1 MFTRNFDLVIAAACA
16 LVTVAVVLL
25 VPSLGPIRIVFGL
38 PFILLLPGY
47 VLVAALYPR
56 KGDLDPIER
65 AALSF
70 GLSIAIVPLIGLA
83 LNYSP
88 WGIRLNPILAFVSL
102 FIVMGA
108 GAAMYR
114 RRTVPAEEAFA
125 INVPL
130 PRWSQVGLARVAA
143 VLIVVL
149 CSVGLGVAA
158 AFLATSRGSSESFSE
173 FYILGPGGRAEGY
186 PRTLELGDGLT
197 VILGVV
203 NHEGDDAA
211 YEVEATVD
219 GQAAGLIDSLRLEDG
234 EQWERPVTLVPNQ
247 AGNSQKVEFLLYK
260 VEVDGVSEAYRAV
273 HLWVDVEG
281 PPTEALVAE
290 AASQPKPTATASRTP
305 AVSPT
310 PLPTPPPPVLTAG
323 PGGLIYVVKPDDTLT
338 SVGERF
344 GVSPEAIAAA
354 NGMPEPGPILAGEEL
369 IIPGATYVVQAGDSL
384 TSIAAAFGVT
394 PAAIMEA
401 NGIADASTI
410 YAGREVAIPGVAP

>member
-1 MFTRNFDLVIAAACA
+1 MFTRNIDLITATACA
-16 LVTVAVVLL
+16 LATVAVVLL
-25 VPSLGPIRIVFGL
+25 VPTLEPIRIVLGL

-47 VLVAALYPR
+47 VLIAALYPH

-65 AALSF
+65 VALSF

-88 WGIRLNPILAFVSL
+88 WGIRLNPMLAFVSL

-108 GAAMYR
+108 GVAAYR
-114 RRTVPAEEAFA
+114 RRAVPAEEAFA
-125 INVPL
+125 INVSL

-149 CSVGLGVAA
+149 CSVGFGAAA
-158 AFLATSRGSSESFSE
+158 AFLATSRGSSERFSE
-173 FYILGPGGRAEGY
+173 FYILGPGGKAEGY
-186 PRTLELGDGLT
+186 PRTLELGDSLT

-203 NHEGDDAA
+203 NREGEDAG
-211 YEVEATVD
+211 YTIEATVD
-219 GQAAGLIDSLRLEDG
+219 KKPAELTDSLRLKDG
-234 EQWERPVTLVPNQ
+234 ERWERPMTLVPSQ
-247 AGNSQKVEFLLYK
+247 AGNSQELEFMLYK
-260 VEVDGVSEAYRAV
+260 DGVSGAYRAV
-273 HLWVDVEG
+273 HLWVDVKG
-281 PPTEALVAE
+281 PAAE
-290 AASQPKPTATASRTP
+290 APSQPKPTPTATPRP
-305 AVSPT
+305 AASPT

-323 PGGLIYVVKPDDTLT
+323 PGGLVYVVEPDDTLT

-369 IIPGATYVVQAGDSL
+369 MIPGTTYVVQAGDRL

>member
-1 MFTRNFDLVIAAACA
+1 MFTRNIDLVIAAACA
-16 LVTVAVVLL
+16 LLTVAVVLL
-25 VPSLGPIRIVFGL
+25 VPSLEPIRIVLGL

-47 VLVAALYPR
+47 VLVAALFPG
-56 KGDLDPIER
+56 KEDLDSIAR

-114 RRTVPAEEAFA
+114 RQALPPEEAFA
-125 INVPL
+125 INFPL
-130 PRWSQVGLARVAA
+130 PRWSQVRLATVAQA
-143 VLIVVL
+143 VVVVL
-149 CSVGLGVAA
+149 CLIGLGAAA
-158 AFLATSRGSSESFSE
+158 AFLATSRGSSERFTE
-173 FYILGPGGRAEGY
+173 FYILGPDGRAEGY
-186 PRTLELGDGLT
+186 PQTLELGDSLT

-203 NHEGDDAA
+203 NHEGADAA
-211 YEVEATVD
+211 YEIEATVD
-219 GQAAGLIDSLRLEDG
+219 GQAASLIDSARLKDG
-234 EQWERPVTLVPNQ
+234 ERWEESVTLVPHQ
-247 AGNSQKVEFLLYK
+247 AGNSQKVEFLLHK
-260 VEVDGVSEAYRAV
+260 EEMDGVDEAYRTV

-281 PPTEALVAE
+281 PPTLALAEEA
-290 AASQPKPTATASRTP
+290 TP
-305 AVSPT
+305 APTPTPSPT
-310 PLPTPPPPVLTAG
+310 PLPPPPPPVLTAG
-323 PGGLIYVVKPDDTLT
+323 PGGLIYLVEPDDTLT

-354 NGMPEPGPILAGEEL
+354 NGMPEPGPILDGQEL
-369 IIPGATYVVQAGDSL
+369 IIPGTTYIVQAGDTL
-384 TSIAAAFGVT
+384 TSIAVAFGVT

-410 YAGREVAIPGVAP
+410 YAGREVAIPGAPP

>member
-1 MFTRNFDLVIAAACA
+1 MFTRNLDLVIAAACA
-16 LVTVAVVLL
+16 LVTVAVLLL
-25 VPSLGPIRIVFGL
+25 VPSLGPIRIVLGL
-38 PFILLLPGY
+38 PFLLVLPGY

-83 LNYSP
+83 INYSP
-88 WGIRLNPILAFVSL
+88 WGIRLNAVLAFVGL

-108 GAAMYR
+108 GAAVYR

-130 PRWSQVGLARVAA
+130 PRWSRVGLTRAAA

-149 CSVGLGVAA
+149 CSVGFAAAA
-158 AFLATSRGSSESFSE
+158 AFLGISRGGSESFSE

-186 PRTLELGDGLT
+186 PQTLALGDSLT

-203 NHEGDDAA
+203 NHEGDDAG
-211 YEVEATVD
+211 YRIKATVD
-219 GQAAGLIDSLRLEDG
+219 GKAAGLIDSLRLQDG

-247 AGNSQKVEFLLYK
+247 AGNSQEVEFLLYR
-260 VEVDGVSEAYRAV
+260 DGVSEAYRAV

-290 AASQPKPTATASRTP
+290 APSQPKPTPT
-305 AVSPT
+305 VSPT

-323 PGGLIYVVKPDDTLT
+323 PGGLIYAVKPDDTLT

-354 NGMPEPGPILAGEEL
+354 NGMPEPGPILADEEL
-369 IIPGATYVVQAGDSL
+369 IIPGTTYVVQAGDSL

>member
-1 MFTRNFDLVIAAACA
+1 MFTRNIDLVIAAACA

-25 VPSLGPIRIVFGL
+25 VPSLEPIRIVLGL
-38 PFILLLPGY
+38 PFVLLLPGY

-56 KGDLDPIER
+56 KEDLDSVER

-108 GAAMYR
+108 SVAMYR
-114 RRTVPAEEAFA
+114 RQALPAEEAFA

-130 PRWSQVGLARVAA
+130 PRWSQVRLATVAQA
-143 VLIVVL
+143 VVVVL
-149 CSVGLGVAA
+149 CLIGFGAAA
-158 AFLATSRGSSESFSE
+158 AFLATSRGSSESFTE
-173 FYILGPGGRAEGY
+173 FYILGPDGRAEGY
-186 PRTLELGDGLT
+186 PQALELGDSLT

-203 NHEGDDAA
+203 NHEGDDVS

-219 GQAAGLIDSLRLEDG
+219 GQVGGLIDSVRLKDG
-234 EQWERPVTLVPNQ
+234 ERWEELVTLIPNQ
-247 AGNSQKVEFLLYK
+247 AGNSQKVEFLLYR
-260 VEVDGVSEAYRAV
+260 EEMDGVDEAYRAV

-281 PPTEALVAE
+281 PPTLALAEEATPE
-290 AASQPKPTATASRTP
+290 PTPTP
-305 AVSPT
+305 TPTPTPSPT
-310 PLPTPPPPVLTAG
+310 PLPVPPPPVLTAG
-323 PGGLIYVVKPDDTLT
+323 PGGLIYLVEPGDTLT
-338 SVGERF
+338 TVGERF
-344 GVSPEAIAAA
+344 GVSLEAIAAA
-354 NGMPEPGPILAGEEL
+354 NGMPEPGPILADEEL
-369 IIPGATYVVQAGDSL
+369 IIPGTTYLVQAGDTL
-384 TSIAAAFGVT
+384 ASIAAAFGVT

-410 YAGREVAIPGVAP
+410 YAGREVAIPGAAP

>member
-1 MFTRNFDLVIAAACA
+1 MFTKNIDLVIAAACA

-25 VPSLGPIRIVFGL
+25 APSLEPIRIVLGL
-38 PFILLLPGY
+38 PFVLLLPGY
-47 VLVAALYPR
+47 VLVATLYPR
-56 KGDLDPIER
+56 KEDLDSVER
-65 AALSF
+65 VALSF

-102 FIVMGA
+102 FVVMGA

-114 RRTVPAEEAFA
+114 RLTLPPGEAFV

-130 PRWSQVGLARVAA
+130 PRRPQFRLASVAP

-149 CSVGLGVAA
+149 CLIGFGAA
-158 AFLATSRGSSESFSE
+158 VAFLATSRGGSESFTE
-173 FYILGPGGRAEGY
+173 FYILGPDGRAEGY
-186 PRTLELGDGLT
+186 PQTLELGDSLA

-203 NHEGDDAA
+203 NHEGAEVA
-211 YEVEATVD
+211 YEVAALIDGEAT
-219 GQAAGLIDSLRLEDG
+219 GLVESVRLKDG
-234 EQWERPVTLVPNQ
+234 EQWEELVTLVPNQ
-247 AGNSQKVEFLLYK
+247 AGTSQKLEFLLHR
-260 VEVDGVSEAYRAV
+260 EEMDGMGEAYRAV
-273 HLWVDVEG
+273 HLWVDVEE
-281 PPTEALVAE
+281 PPTLALAEEA
-290 AASQPKPTATASRTP
+290 TP
-305 AVSPT
+305 APTPTPTPTPT
-310 PLPTPPPPVLTAG
+310 PLPVPPPPVLTAG
-323 PGGLIYVVKPDDTLT
+323 PGGLIYLVEPDDTLT

-354 NGMPEPGPILAGEEL
+354 NGMPEPGPILDGEEL
-369 IIPGATYVVQAGDSL
+369 VIPGFTYIVQAGDTL

-410 YAGREVAIPGVAP
+410 YAGREVAIPGATP

>member
-1 MFTRNFDLVIAAACA
+1 MFTRNIDLITATACA
-16 LVTVAVVLL
+16 LATVAVVLL
-25 VPSLGPIRIVFGL
+25 VPTLEPIRIVLGL

-65 AALSF
+65 VALSF

-108 GAAMYR
+108 GVAVYR
-114 RRTVPAEEAFA
+114 RRAVPAEEAFA
-125 INVPL
+125 INVSL

-149 CSVGLGVAA
+149 CSVGFGAAA
-158 AFLATSRGSSESFSE
+158 AFLATSRGSSERFSE
-173 FYILGPGGRAEGY
+173 FYILGPGGKAEGY
-186 PRTLELGDGLT
+186 PRTLELGDSMT

-203 NHEGDDAA
+203 NREGEDAG
-211 YEVEATVD
+211 YTIEATVD
-219 GQAAGLIDSLRLEDG
+219 KKPAELTDSLRLKDG
-234 EQWERPVTLVPNQ
+234 ERWERPMTLVPNQ
-247 AGNSQKVEFLLYK
+247 ARNSQEVEFMLYK
-260 VEVDGVSEAYRAV
+260 DGVSGVYRAV
-273 HLWVDVEG
+273 HLWVDVKG
-281 PPTEALVAE
+281 PAAE
-290 AASQPKPTATASRTP
+290 APSQPKPTPIAT
-305 AVSPT
+305 
-310 PLPTPPPPVLTAG
+310 PTPPPPVLTAG
-323 PGGLIYVVKPDDTLT
+323 PGGLVYVVEPDDTLT

-354 NGMPEPGPILAGEEL
+354 NGMAEPGPILAGEEL
-369 IIPGATYVVQAGDSL
+369 MIPGTTYVVQAGDSL
-384 TSIAAAFGVT
+384 ASIAAAFGVT

>member
-1 MFTRNFDLVIAAACA
+1 MFTRNIDLVIATACA

-25 VPSLGPIRIVFGL
+25 LPSLEPIRIVLGL
-38 PFILLLPGY
+38 PFVLLLPGY

-56 KGDLDPIER
+56 KEDLDSVER
-65 AALSF
+65 VALSF

-114 RRTVPAEEAFA
+114 RQALPPEEAFA
-125 INVPL
+125 IVVPL
-130 PRWSQVGLARVAA
+130 PRWSQVRLATVAQA
-143 VLIVVL
+143 VVVVL
-149 CSVGLGVAA
+149 CLIGFGAAA
-158 AFLATSRGSSESFSE
+158 AFLATSRGSSESFTE
-173 FYILGPGGRAEGY
+173 FYILDPEGRAEGY
-186 PRTLELGDGLT
+186 PQTLELGDGLT

-203 NHEGDDAA
+203 NHEGGDAS
-211 YEVEATVD
+211 YEMEATVD
-219 GQAAGLIDSLRLEDG
+219 GQVAALIDSVRLKDG
-234 EQWERPVTLVPNQ
+234 ERWEELVTLVPNQ

-260 VEVDGVSEAYRAV
+260 EEMDGVDEAYRAV
-273 HLWVDVEG
+273 HLWVAVED
-281 PPTEALVAE
+281 PPTLALAEEATPE
-290 AASQPKPTATASRTP
+290 PTPTP
-305 AVSPT
+305 TPSPT
-310 PLPTPPPPVLTAG
+310 PLPPPPPPVLTAG
-323 PGGLIYVVKPDDTLT
+323 PGGLIYLVEAADTLIT
-338 SVGERF
+338 VGERF

-354 NGMPEPGPILAGEEL
+354 NGMPELGPILAGEEL
-369 IIPGATYVVQAGDSL
+369 IIPGTTYVVQAGDTL

-410 YAGREVAIPGVAP
+410 YAGREVAIPGAAP

>member
-1 MFTRNFDLVIAAACA
+1 MFTRNIDLIIATACA
-16 LVTVAVVLL
+16 LATVAVALL
-25 VPSLGPIRIVFGL
+25 VPALGPIRVVLGL
-38 PFILLLPGY
+38 LFILLLPGY
-47 VLVAALYPR
+47 ALIAALYPR
-56 KGDLDPIER
+56 KGDLDSIER
-65 AALSF
+65 VALSF

-108 GAAMYR
+108 GAAVYR
-114 RRTVPAEEAFA
+114 RRAIPGEEAFA
-125 INVPL
+125 INVSL
-130 PRWSQVGLARVAA
+130 PRWSQIGLVRAAA

-149 CSVGLGVAA
+149 CSVGFGAAA
-158 AFLATSRGSSESFSE
+158 AFLATSRGSSESFTE

-186 PRTLELGDGLT
+186 PRTLDLGDSLT
-197 VILGVV
+197 VTLGVV
-203 NHEGDDAA
+203 NHEGEDAD
-211 YEVEATVD
+211 YEIEATVA
-219 GQAAGLIDSLRLEDG
+219 GEAAGLTDSLRLEDG
-234 EQWERPVTLVPNQ
+234 ERWEEPMTLVPKQ
-247 AGNSQKVEFLLYK
+247 ARNSQEVEFLLYK
-260 VEVDGVSEAYRAV
+260 DGVDGAYRAV
-273 HLWVDVEG
+273 HLWVDVNG
-281 PPTEALVAE
+281 PPAEALVAE
-290 AASQPKPTATASRTP
+290 APSQPSPTP
-305 AVSPT
+305 AASPT

-323 PGGLIYVVKPDDTLT
+323 PGGLVYLVEPGDTLT

-369 IIPGATYVVQAGDSL
+369 MIPGTTYVVQAGDSL
-384 TSIAAAFGVT
+384 ASIAAAFGVT

>member
-1 MFTRNFDLVIAAACA
+1 MFTRNIDLVIAAACA
-16 LVTVAVVLL
+16 LATVAVVLL
-25 VPSLGPIRIVFGL
+25 VPALGPIRIVLGL
-38 PFILLLPGY
+38 PFVLLLPGY

-56 KGDLDPIER
+56 KGDLDSIER

-108 GAAMYR
+108 GAAVYS

-125 INVPL
+125 INVSL
-130 PRWSQVGLARVAA
+130 PRWSQVGLIRIAA

-149 CSVGLGVAA
+149 CSVGFGMAA
-158 AFLATSRGSSESFSE
+158 AFLATSRGNSERFTE

-186 PRTLELGDGLT
+186 PRTLELGDSLT

-203 NHEGDDAA
+203 NREGEDAG
-211 YEVEATVD
+211 YRIEATV
-219 GQAAGLIDSLRLEDG
+219 GGKAAGPTDSLRLEDG
-234 EQWERPVTLVPNQ
+234 QRWEEPVTLAPNQ
-247 AGNSQKVEFLLYK
+247 AGNSQEVEFLLYK
-260 VEVDGVSEAYRAV
+260 DGVDEAYRDV

-281 PPTEALVAE
+281 PPAEALVNE
-290 AASQPKPTATASRTP
+290 APSQPKPTAAVSPTV

-323 PGGLIYVVKPDDTLT
+323 PGGLVYVVEPDDTMT

-344 GVSPEAIAAA
+344 GVSPEALAAA
-354 NGMPEPGPILAGEEL
+354 NGMLEPGPILADEEL
-369 IIPGATYVVQAGDSL
+369 IIPGTTYVVQAGDSL

-410 YAGREVAIPGVAP
+410 YAGREVAIPGAAP

>member
-1 MFTRNFDLVIAAACA
+1 MFTRNIDLVIATACA
-16 LVTVAVVLL
+16 LATVTVVLL

-38 PFILLLPGY
+38 PFVFLLPGY

-56 KGDLDPIER
+56 KENLDSVER

-114 RRTVPAEEAFA
+114 RWALPPEEAFA

-130 PRWSQVGLARVAA
+130 PRWSQVRLATVAPA
-143 VLIVVL
+143 VVVALCLI
-149 CSVGLGVAA
+149 GFGAA
-158 AFLATSRGSSESFSE
+158 AFLTTSRGSSESFTE
-173 FYILGPGGRAEGY
+173 FYILGPDGRAEGY
-186 PRTLELGDGLT
+186 PQTLELGDGLT

-203 NHEGDDAA
+203 NHEGDATA
-211 YEVEATVD
+211 YEMEATID
-219 GQAAGLIDSLRLEDG
+219 GQVAALIDSVRLENG
-234 EQWERPVTLVPNQ
+234 ERWERPVTLVPSQ
-247 AGNSQKVEFLLYK
+247 AGNSQKVQFLLHK
-260 VEVDGVSEAYRAV
+260 EEMDGVDEAYRAV

-281 PPTEALVAE
+281 PPAQVLAE
-290 AASQPKPTATASRTP
+290 ETTPEPT
-305 AVSPT
+305 PT
-310 PLPTPPPPVLTAG
+310 PLPTPPPPVLTAV
-323 PGGLIYVVKPDDTLT
+323 PGGLVYLIEPDDTLT
-338 SVGERF
+338 TVGERF
-344 GVSPEAIAAA
+344 GISPEAIAAA
-354 NGMPEPGPILAGEEL
+354 NGMPELGPILDGQEL
-369 IIPGATYVVQAGDSL
+369 IIPGTTYVVQAGDTL
-384 TSIAAAFGVT
+384 TSIAAAFGVV

-410 YAGREVAIPGVAP
+410 YAGREVAIPGAAP

>member
-1 MFTRNFDLVIAAACA
+1 VMFSRNFDLIIATACA

-25 VPSLGPIRIVFGL
+25 VPALAPIRIVFGL
-38 PFILLLPGY
+38 PFVLLLPGY
-47 VLVAALYPR
+47 VLLAALYPR
-56 KGDLDPIER
+56 KGDLDSVER

-88 WGIRLNPILAFVSL
+88 WGVRLNPILAFVSL

-108 GAAMYR
+108 GAAVYR
-114 RRTVPAEEAFA
+114 RRAVPPEEAFA
-125 INVPL
+125 VNVRL
-130 PRWSQVGLARVAA
+130 PRWYRVGPARVAA
-143 VLIVVL
+143 AAIVVL
-149 CSVGLGVAA
+149 CSVGFVAA
-158 AFLATSRGSSESFSE
+158 ASLAVSRGSSESFTE

-186 PRTLELGDGLT
+186 PRTLALGDSLA

-203 NHEGDDAA
+203 NHEGDDAG
-211 YEVEATVD
+211 YRIEATVG
-219 GQAAGLIDSLRLEDG
+219 GQAADLIDTLWLKDG
-234 EQWERPVTLVPNQ
+234 EQWERPATLVPNQ
-247 AGNSQKVEFLLYK
+247 AGDSQEVEFLLYR
-260 VEVDGVSEAYRAV
+260 EGVSGAYRAV

-281 PPTEALVAE
+281 PPAEALVEKAP
-290 AASQPKPTATASRTP
+290 SQPKPTVTVSPTP
-305 AVSPT
+305 AASPT

-323 PGGLIYVVKPDDTLT
+323 PGGLIYVVEPGDTLT
-338 SVGERF
+338 TVGERF
-344 GVSPEAIAAA
+344 GVSPEAIAVA

-369 IIPGATYVVQAGDSL
+369 TIPGTTYVVQAGDSL

-410 YAGREVAIPGVAP
+410 YAGREVAIPGAAP

>member
-1 MFTRNFDLVIAAACA
+1 MFTRNIDLVIATACA
-16 LVTVAVVLL
+16 LATVAVVLL
-25 VPSLGPIRIVFGL
+25 VPSLGPIRIVLGL
-38 PFILLLPGY
+38 PFVLLLPGY

-56 KGDLDPIER
+56 KEDLDSIER

-88 WGIRLNPILAFVSL
+88 WGIRLNPILSFVSL

-114 RRTVPAEEAFA
+114 RRALPPEEAFA

-130 PRWSQVGLARVAA
+130 PKQSQVRLARVAPA
-143 VLIVVL
+143 VIVVL
-149 CSVGLGVAA
+149 CLIGFGAA
-158 AFLATSRGSSESFSE
+158 VAFLATSRGSSESFTE
-173 FYILGPGGRAEGY
+173 FYVLGPDGRAEGY
-186 PRTLELGDGLT
+186 PRTLALGDSLT

-203 NHEGDDAA
+203 NHEGDDAN
-211 YEVEATVD
+211 YEIEATVD
-219 GQAAGLIDSLRLEDG
+219 GQVAGLIDSARLKDG
-234 EQWERPVTLVPNQ
+234 ERWERPVTLLPNQ
-247 AGNSQKVEFLLYK
+247 AGNSQKAEFVLYK
-260 VEVDGVSEAYRAV
+260 EGMDGVDEVYRAV

-281 PPTEALVAE
+281 PPAGALVAE
-290 AASQPKPTATASRTP
+290 AASQPEPTATAS
-305 AVSPT
+305 PT
-310 PLPTPPPPVLTAG
+310 PLPAPPPPVLTAG
-323 PGGLIYVVKPDDTLT
+323 PGGLVYLIEPGDTLT
-338 SVGERF
+338 TVGERF

-354 NGMPEPGPILAGEEL
+354 NGMPEPGPILAGQEL
-369 IIPGATYVVQAGDSL
+369 IIPGTTYIVQAGDTL

-410 YAGREVAIPGVAP
+410 YAGREVAIPGAAP

>member
-1 MFTRNFDLVIAAACA
+1 MLTRNIDLVIATACA
-16 LVTVAVVLL
+16 LATVAVVLL
-25 VPSLGPIRIVFGL
+25 VPSLESIRIVLGL
-38 PFILLLPGY
+38 PFVFLFPGY
-47 VLVAALYPR
+47 VLVTALYPR
-56 KGDLDPIER
+56 KEDLDPIER
-65 AALSF
+65 AALSV

-114 RRTVPAEEAFA
+114 RQALPPEEAFA

-130 PRWSQVGLARVAA
+130 PRWSQVSLARVASA
-143 VLIVVL
+143 LIVVL
-149 CSVGLGVAA
+149 CLIGFGAA
-158 AFLATSRGSSESFSE
+158 VAFLATSRGSSESFTE
-173 FYILGPGGRAEGY
+173 FYILGPDGRAEGY
-186 PRTLELGDGLT
+186 PQTLELGDSLT

-219 GQAAGLIDSLRLEDG
+219 GQVGGLIDSLRLEDG
-234 EQWERPVTLVPNQ
+234 ERWERPIALVPKQ

-260 VEVDGVSEAYRAV
+260 EEVDGVDEAYRAV

-281 PPTEALVAE
+281 SPAEALVAE
-290 AASQPKPTATASRTP
+290 AASPPESSATP
-305 AVSPT
+305 SPT
-310 PLPTPPPPVLTAG
+310 PLPAPPPPVLTAG
-323 PGGLIYVVKPDDTLT
+323 PGGLVYLVEAGDTLAT
-338 SVGERF
+338 VGERF

-354 NGMPEPGPILAGEEL
+354 NGMPEPGPILAGQEL
-369 IIPGATYVVQAGDSL
+369 IVPGTTYVVQAGDTL

-410 YAGREVAIPGVAP
+410 YAGREVAIPGATP

>member
-1 MFTRNFDLVIAAACA
+1 MLTRNIDLVIAAACA

-25 VPSLGPIRIVFGL
+25 VPSLGPIRIVLGL
-38 PFILLLPGY
+38 PFVLLFPGY

-56 KGDLDPIER
+56 KEDLDSVER

-114 RRTVPAEEAFA
+114 RQALPAEEAFA
-125 INVPL
+125 ISVPL
-130 PRWSQVGLARVAA
+130 PRWSQVRLATVAQA
-143 VLIVVL
+143 VVVVL
-149 CSVGLGVAA
+149 CLIGFGAA
-158 AFLATSRGSSESFSE
+158 VAFLATSRGSSESFTE
-173 FYILGPGGRAEGY
+173 FYILGPDGRAEGY

-203 NHEGDDAA
+203 NREGDDAA
-211 YEVEATVD
+211 YEIEATVD
-219 GQAAGLIDSLRLEDG
+219 GQVAVLIDSVRLEDG
-234 EQWERPVTLVPNQ
+234 ERWEELVTLVPNQ
-247 AGNSQKVEFLLYK
+247 AGNSQKVEFLLYR
-260 VEVDGVSEAYRAV
+260 EEMDGVDEAYRAV

-281 PPTEALVAE
+281 PPALALAEEATPE
-290 AASQPKPTATASRTP
+290 PTPTP
-305 AVSPT
+305 TPTPT
-310 PLPTPPPPVLTAG
+310 PLPAPPPPVLTAG
-323 PGGLIYVVKPDDTLT
+323 PGGLIYLVEPGDMLFDIA
-338 SVGERF
+338 ERF

-354 NGMPEPGPILAGEEL
+354 NGMPEPGPILADEEL
-369 IIPGATYVVQAGDSL
+369 VIPGTTYLVQAGDTL

-394 PAAIMEA
+394 PEAILEA

-410 YAGREVAIPGVAP
+410 YAGREVAIPGATP

>member
-1 MFTRNFDLVIAAACA
+1 MFTRNLDLIIATACA
-16 LVTVAVVLL
+16 LVTVAVALL
-25 VPSLGPIRIVFGL
+25 VPALAPVRIVFGL
-38 PFILLLPGY
+38 PFVLLLPGY

-56 KGDLDPIER
+56 KGDLDSIER

-108 GAAMYR
+108 GAAVYR
-114 RRTVPAEEAFA
+114 RRALPPEEAFA

-149 CSVGLGVAA
+149 CSVGFGAAA

-173 FYILGPGGRAEGY
+173 FYILGPGGRAEDY

-203 NHEGDDAA
+203 NHEGDDAG
-211 YEVEATVD
+211 YRIEATVD
-219 GQAAGLIDSLRLEDG
+219 GKAAGLIDSLRLQDG
-234 EQWERPVTLVPNQ
+234 KQWERPVTLVPNQ
-247 AGNSQKVEFLLYK
+247 AGNSQEVEFLLYK

-281 PPTEALVAE
+281 PPTETLVAE
-290 AASQPKPTATASRTP
+290 APSQPKPTPT
-305 AVSPT
+305 VSPT

-323 PGGLIYVVKPDDTLT
+323 PGGLIYAVKPDDTLT
-338 SVGERF
+338 SVGKRF

-354 NGMPEPGPILAGEEL
+354 NGMPEPGPILADEEL
-369 IIPGATYVVQAGDSL
+369 IIPGTTYVVQAGDSL